1 MHPPISTGGLDL
13 PDGYGM
19 LEYSVDLARH
29 DALLVR
35 FVKAVSALNGIT
47 SLPREARAIKE
58 EIDLIADRCER
69 FEEWSRASHPSS

>member
-13 PDGYGM
+13 PEEYDV
-19 LEYSVDLARH
+19 LAYSVDLARH

-35 FVKAVSALNGIT
+35 FIKIVSPLLVMT
-47 SLPREARAIKE
+47 TLPREARTIKA

-69 FEEWSRASHPSS
+69 FEQSFRDRHRSS